1 MERCQLFD
9 LMGARIAV
17 AQLPHGTKID
27 DRPTLA
33 QQSPRMGGTSG
44 IPTSGAKLAGPRAG

>member
-17 AQLPHGTKID
+17 AQLPHGTKSTIAPLLPSN
-27 DRPTLA
+27 RPE
-33 QQSPRMGGTSG
+33 SG
-44 IPTSGAKLAGPRAG
+44 RNFRNSDLRRQLAGPRAG